1 MAANDSAMGRGRDM
15 KDQHRNSFMTDVSG
29 ATAVEFAMLFPL
41 YVLLF
46 LGMTSYGI
54 FFGASHSIQQ
64 LAADAAR
71 VAIAGIDTTE
81 RRALA
86 QAYITANADGYLF
99 IESEKLTVAV
109 GDNPVDPTQFH
120 VALSYNAH
128 DLPIWG
134 LFDRLSMPDQVIVR
148 RSTIRIGGI

>member
-1 MAANDSAMGRGRDM
+1 MRD
-15 KDQHRNSFMTDVSG
+15 QFRNNFMTQTSG

-54 FFGASHSIQQ
+54 FFGASHSMQQ

-71 VAIAGIDTTE
+71 AAIAGIDTTE

-86 QAYITANADGYLF
+86 QAYIIANADGYLF
-99 IESEKLTVAV
+99 IESDKLDVAV
-109 GDNPVDPTQFH
+109 GDNPVDPTQFN
-120 VALSYNAH
+120 VDLSYDAH
-128 DLPIWG
+128 NLPIWG

-148 RSTIRIGGI
+148 RSTIRVGGL

>member
-1 MAANDSAMGRGRDM
+1 MVRAEEM
-15 KDQHRNSFMTDVSG
+15 KDQKGNRFKTDTSG

-71 VAIAGIDTTE
+71 AAIAGIDTTE

-86 QAYITANADGYLF
+86 QAYIIANADGYLF
-99 IESEKLTVAV
+99 IESDKLNVAV
-109 GDNPVDPTQFH
+109 GDNPVDPTQFN
-120 VALSYNAH
+120 VALSYDAH
-128 DLPIWG
+128 HLPIWG

-148 RSTIRIGGI
+148 RSTIRVGGL